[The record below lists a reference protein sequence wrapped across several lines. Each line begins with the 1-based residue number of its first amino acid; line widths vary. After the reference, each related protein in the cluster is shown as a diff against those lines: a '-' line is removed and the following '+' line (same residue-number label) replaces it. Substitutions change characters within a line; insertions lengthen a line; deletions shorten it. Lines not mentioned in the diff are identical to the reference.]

1 MKLNKNT
8 LIRKNLGKR
17 IINEIRQISNGIGR
31 KKQCYICNRTFNHFT
46 KFRGG
51 SKRRSEFLKRLDM
64 VGSDRHNFGCMYCGS
79 HDRERHLFMYF
90 DKLNMWQKMKDAK
103 ILYFA
108 PERRL
113 RAKISEQ
120 SPLECITADLHPKKE
135 NLILVEKPSGIYK
148 KKDGEI

>member
-1 MKLNKNT
+1 
-8 LIRKNLGKR
+8 
-17 IINEIRQISNGIGR
+17 
-31 KKQCYICNRTFNHFT
+31 
-46 KFRGG
+46 
-51 SKRRSEFLKRLDM
+51 
-64 VGSDRHNFGCMYCGS
+64 
-79 HDRERHLFMYF
+79 MYF

-148 KKDGEI
+148 KRMEKFDKD